1 MERWWG
7 WALQH
12 CVIKYFCTFWN
23 NSGLYYKG
31 DRKPCCMLTEMMK
44 TIHRIVVIIL
54 WWYEWESRA
63 GGIHINF
70 SLINFTGLWFYLVL
84 FVPMHFFSSGWISN
98 CIHYIYHILWG
109 LQSQFC
115 YILCTKHMQSLFFL
129 KIRFVKALMPE
140 KKKSSQFIVKNGTCF
155 IINLKEKYCHYFF
168 LQWYKIE
175 T

>member
-12 CVIKYFCTFWN
+12 CVIKYFWTFWN

-84 FVPMHFFSSGWISN
+84 FVPMHFFPVAESQIAYTT
-98 CIHYIYHILWG
+98 YITFCGDYKANSIIFYV
-109 LQSQFC
+109 QSIC
-115 YILCTKHMQSLFFL
+115 SLYFFFL
-129 KIRFVKALMPE
+129 IRFVKALMPE
-140 KKKSSQFIVKNGTCF
+140 KKILTTYSKKWYVFHNSFKREILS
-155 IINLKEKYCHYFF
+155 LF
-168 LQWYKIE
+168 LS
-175 T
+175 TVV